1 MKFLDKSEKDII
13 HQLDNNQFVP
23 VKNMEREMH
32 AMQKNASYTITKKK
46 AINIRLLES
55 DVKKIKVLAIS
66 EGIPYQTL
74 ISSIVHKYAKQAL

>member
-1 MKFLDKSEKDII
+1 MKFIDESEKDLINQI
-13 HQLDNNQFVP
+13 NNKQFIP
-23 VKNMEREMH
+23 VKNMDFEIEK
-32 AMQKNASYTITKKK
+32 MQSCAIHTITKKK

-74 ISSIVHKYAKQAL
+74 ISSIVHKYANKSL